1 VPAVALS
8 RAGARVVESG
18 PGGQDL
24 AAGAWQ
30 RLEALPDPRSPQ
42 GRIYPL
48 ACLIA
53 IAVCA
58 FTAAGN
64 DRLTAVGQW
73 TRRAS
78 QADLA
83 RLRAAWDPMAG
94 RYRAPDEKT
103 IRVVLDKLDPRAP
116 TQALL
121 GPRRR
126 RPGGLS
132 RGGVRGYR
140 ARRAAREVKAAARG
154 GLRAVAVDGKTSRG
168 ARRGDGTRVHLLG
181 VAEHG
186 GRLLD
191 HLEVDVKHNETS
203 HFTALLAPL
212 DLDGAV
218 VTFDALHTVRAN
230 LDWLAGERKGHYIA
244 VVKANQPL
252 LQARVKALPWRQVPA
267 GSLTR
272 DAGHGR
278 LETRTLKSAHV
289 KDLDFPSAR
298 QAIKI
303 TRWRQDTATGKISR
317 ETVYAITSLT
327 SAHATA
333 QDLARLVRALDH
345 RGASSHPRRDV
356 PRGRLGQ
363 PHRQRPGEPGH
374 DPGCHHHGHQRCW
387 LPARPR
393 RPARPHHPRR
403 SPPPPRPR
411 LGHKRTTTE
420 HAGALGFPPAPRRG
434 DQFPHACGR
443 GLWGGR
449 AGSARRPCGRNR
461 PGSGRAVRFRLV
473 LRASSGSG

>member
-18 PGGQDL
+18 PDGANL

-53 IAVCA
+53 VAVCA
-58 FTAAGN
+58 CTAAGN

-73 TRRAS
+73 VRRAS

-83 RLRAAWDPMAG
+83 RLRAPWDPVAG

-103 IRVVLDKLDPRAP
+103 IRVVLDKLDPRAL
-116 TQALL
+116 TRALL

-126 RPGGLS
+126 RPGGRPS
-132 RGGVRGYR
+132 PGVRDYR
-140 ARRAAREVKAAARG
+140 ARRAVQEAKALARG

-181 VAEHG
+181 AAEHG

-203 HFTALLAPL
+203 HFTELLQPL
-212 DLDGAV
+212 DLAGAV

-230 LDWLAGERKGHYIA
+230 LHWLTAGKKAHYIA
-244 VVKANQPL
+244 VIKRNQPL
-252 LQARVKALPWRQVPA
+252 LYDRLRALPWRQVPA
-267 GSLTR
+267 GNLTR

-278 LETRTLKSAHV
+278 TETRTLKTAHV
-289 KDLDFPSAR
+289 SGLDLPGAR

-303 TRWRQDTATGKISR
+303 TRWRQDTTTGRISR
-317 ETVYAITSLT
+317 ETVYAITSLA
-327 SAHATA
+327 SAQATA
-333 QDLARLVRALDH
+333 ADLARLVREHWTIEAHHHIRDVSFREDAATSRTGNGPANLATIRAAIIATIKDAGYLH
-345 RGASSHPRRDV
+345 VPEGRRDHTT
-356 PRGRLGQ
+356 PAEALRL
-363 PHRQRPGEPGH
+363 
-374 DPGCHHHGHQRCW
+374 HG
-387 LPARPR
+387 L
-393 RPARPHHPRR
+393 
-403 SPPPPRPR
+403 
-411 LGHKRTTTE
+411 
-420 HAGALGFPPAPRRG
+420 
-434 DQFPHACGR
+434 D
-443 GLWGGR
+443 
-449 AGSARRPCGRNR
+449 
-461 PGSGRAVRFRLV
+461 
-473 LRASSGSG
+473 